1 MTATGQEA
9 ATPTTIVIE
18 RAPPILEI
26 TLARPPANAVTAQ
39 LARELHAALV
49 LLRDDPALR
58 VGIISGGTGRIFCAG
73 WDLKDAA
80 LATDPTEANQ
90 AIMDLPGGFAGI
102 TEFWNLGKPLIA
114 AVNGFAIG
122 GGFEIALACDII
134 LAAEQAAFALPE
146 MQRGFVPDA
155 GAVQRLPRR
164 VPYNVAME
172 MMLTGRRMSA
182 QEAAQWG
189 LVHAVMPSADLPAR
203 AREMALTIADGA
215 PLAVQALLEVMPA
228 VDRLPLPEAFANL
241 RHPAGSLPAYERMLV
256 SEDFLEGPRAF
267 AEKRLPVWRGR

>member
-1 MTATGQEA
+1 LTATGQEA
-9 ATPTTIVIE
+9 AAPTTIVIE